1 MTPSQREH
9 LQHQAEIL
17 ADECK
22 RHRRTARELRTLRS
36 QVYIGASHCLSLTS
50 RPLNGFGCAVG
61 SPEAQAAIADVTAPL
76 RGDILRAAEM
86 HAQELSR
93 HAFIRLSLIQAQL
106 LEAEKGDALMARAAA

>member
-1 MTPSQREH
+1 MTPTQIEH

-17 ADECK
+17 AEECK
-22 RHRRTARELRTLRS
+22 RHRRTARELRTLRD
-36 QVYIGASHCLSLTS
+36 QVHAGANHCFSLTA

-93 HAFIRLSLIQAQL
+93 QAFIRLSLIQAQL
-106 LEAEKGDALMARAAA
+106 LEAEKGDQLMSIAA